1 MSTIPTISTRITT
14 KKEKNEEQFE
24 LKQQFILRMP
34 SSEYARR
41 LRQLIDYGDENI
53 CQRLFIDLNSER
65 RRDRIKFDNTRFK
78 GTLYDLL
85 SITETYK
92 TFYRKT
98 LYKIHDIDQII
109 VCRLPDDLSSTDD
122 DGNEKKKKE
131 KDKEIKFQ

>member
-24 LKQQFILRMP
+24 LKQQFILRMS
-34 SSEYARR
+34 SSEYARC

-65 RRDRIKFDNTRFK
+65 RCDRIKFDNTRFE

-98 LYKIHDIDQII
+98 LYKIHDIDQ
-109 VCRLPDDLSSTDD
+109 V
-122 DGNEKKKKE
+122 NKH
-131 KDKEIKFQ
+131 FYFF